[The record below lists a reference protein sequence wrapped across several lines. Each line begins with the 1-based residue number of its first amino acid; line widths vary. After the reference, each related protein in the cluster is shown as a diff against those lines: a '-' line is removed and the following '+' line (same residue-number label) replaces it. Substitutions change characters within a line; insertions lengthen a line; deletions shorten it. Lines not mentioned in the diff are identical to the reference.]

1 MNDLR
6 ARIAAII
13 DTHTAVG
20 AEGQV
25 TCWCS
30 SERFD
35 GFHAHSLHA
44 ADAVIR
50 ELNLQPETLCTSGGA
65 ILSRLDGKVLADNR
79 RMTRWATP
87 WECDESPVK

>member
-1 MNDLR
+1 MADDLR
-6 ARIAAII
+6 TRIAQAL
-13 DTHTAVG
+13 
-20 AEGQV
+20 QNM
-25 TCWCS
+25 
-30 SERFD
+30 D
-35 GFHAHSLHA
+35 GDITFESM